1 MRRVVLVEL
10 ILFAVTAALVVPFG
24 IAYVAGPRAFGDPIR
39 VHAEMVDAFGLTAGT
54 SVTYRGVQVGRVASV
69 LLAGNGSGA
78 RVEVELDPGTRIPRA
93 SAATVTMGTV
103 AGLQNVDIVPDP
115 DSAVVSGGGPYLG
128 DGDEV
133 AAPAERQPVQ
143 MGEVMGETARLLAG
157 VDPGAVAT
165 VGDEVGAA
173 LSGVGPDLARMID
186 DGDRL
191 SAVIERQAPTLRSLA
206 ERTVSVAGS
215 AAGAADGFERSVG
228 AARTVSGQLGDASEL
243 VEHLLGRSPAALA
256 RTRALFDGEAGTFG
270 ALLADLASVTPVVAD
285 RRAAVAAGLV
295 DIPVGLG
302 KLESIVRGDRA
313 EFALVGTQG
322 PVCGYDT
329 PRRTVGDMTPVTPD
343 LTLFC
348 PPGPDVA
355 QRGSR
360 TAPRP
365 NGLGTGQATTPGTV
379 IGPPMVSDPVLIPT
393 GVEALDQWNRLL
405 DDLEHRGR

>member
-69 LLAGNGSGA
+69 SLAGNGSGA

-103 AGLQNVDIVPDP
+103 AGLQNVDLVPDP
-115 DSAVVSGGGPYLG
+115 GAGGPYLG

-143 MGEVMGETARLLAG
+143 MGEVLGETARLLAG
-157 VDPGAVAT
+157 VDPAAVAT

-173 LSGVGPDLARMID
+173 LAGVGPDLARMID

-191 SAVIERQAPTLRSLA
+191 SGVVARQTPTVRSLL

-215 AAGAADGFERSVG
+215 AAGAAGAFERTAS

-243 VEHLLGRSPAALA
+243 LEHLVGRSPAALS
-256 RTRALFDGEAGTFG
+256 RTRELFDGEAGTFG
-270 ALLADLASVTPVVAD
+270 ALLADLAWVTPVVAD

-329 PRRTVGDMTPVTPD
+329 PRRTVGDTGPVTPD

-365 NGLGTGQATTPGTV
+365 NGLGTEQATTPGTV
-379 IGPPMVSDPVLIPT
+379 IGPPMVPDPVLIPT
-393 GVEALDQWNRLL
+393 GVEALDQWHRLL
-405 DDLEHRGR
+405 DDLEHSGR